1 MVTVDYALD
10 RVRITHI
17 EQPKLTLEEL
27 RSRVEGLE
35 NLMMLLAEPDYIAN
49 NLIYRSDRYSHG
61 PASIDELREWAGE
74 QSILQR
80 VHYNPVLEIILVASA
95 GVTALLA
102 LWRQYS
108 HSRREASRADIQQ
121 DEAEVSHARSRADIQ
136 RAELDSEI
144 AQELRARWQH
154 LVEGS
159 LVDPV
164 DGGILDRMLLSAVRE
179 VLTIESVG
187 ALAEGE
193 MGMES

>member
-1 MVTVDYALD
+1 M
-10 RVRITHI
+10 
-17 EQPKLTLEEL
+17 
-27 RSRVEGLE
+27 
-35 NLMMLLAEPDYIAN
+35 
-49 NLIYRSDRYSHG
+49 
-61 PASIDELREWAGE
+61 
-74 QSILQR
+74 
-80 VHYNPVLEIILVASA
+80 
-95 GVTALLA
+95 LA
-102 LWRQYS
+102 LWKQYS
-108 HSRREASRADIQQ
+108 RARVSASQADIQQ
-121 DEAEVSHARSRADIQ
+121 DEAELSHARSQPAIQ

>member
-1 MVTVDYALD
+1 MVIVDYALD
-10 RVRITHI
+10 PVRITHN

-35 NLMMLLAEPDYIAN
+35 NLMMLLAEPDHIAN
-49 NLIYRSDRYSHG
+49 DLIYRSDRFSNG
-61 PASIDELREWAGE
+61 PASIDELREWVGE
-74 QSILQR
+74 QTILER

-95 GVTALLA
+95 GATALLA

-108 HSRREASRADIQQ
+108 GSRVIALKADIQQ
-121 DEAEVSHARSRADIQ
+121 DEAEVSHARSQADIQ
-136 RAELDSEI
+136 KALLDSEI

-154 LVEGS
+154 LVEES

-164 DGGILDRMLLSAVRE
+164 DGGILDRMLQGAVRE
-179 VLTIESVG
+179 VLTIESAG

-193 MGMES
+193 MEAE